1 MLIFKKEKETR
12 KLVLSHVAT
21 TQECIM
27 EARSVLEDY
36 IAGDVEAAIA
46 RAKRVIE
53 IESEA
58 DQLKRQTREL
68 LYSGAFLPQIRSD
81 IYRLIE
87 AVDSVAGQAE
97 SVSNLL
103 AQQKP
108 EIPEEFESEF
118 LEIFSLCVTC
128 FNELRKAL
136 KDYFK
141 PKGMLEELNQHVA
154 RVSELETA
162 VDVREAEMTRR
173 IFETSME
180 HSKKLHLR
188 ELLRKIADIA
198 DKAEDASDELEF
210 AALKS
215 VV

>member
-12 KLVLSHVAT
+12 KLVLRHVAT
-21 TQECIM
+21 TQECIQ

-36 IAGDVEAAIA
+36 IAGEVEEAIA

-58 DQLKRQTREL
+58 DHLKRQTREL

-162 VDVREAEMTRR
+162 VDVREADMTRR